1 MKTQIKHRFTEAVLH
16 EGDYVSILEAVSGAI
31 KAGADLSGANLYGAN
46 LSGADLSGA
55 NLYGADLSDANLSD
69 ANLSRVN
76 LYGANLSRV
85 NLYGANLSG
94 ADLSDANLS
103 DADLYGANLSDA
115 NLSGAN
121 LSRVNLYGA
130 NLSDA
135 DLSDANL
142 YGANISGAIRAELAI
157 AITRILPEGDII
169 GYKKCKNDVI
179 VKLKIPAEAKRSHA
193 FGRKCRAEFAEVLE
207 IFGSDLGCSQH
218 DGTTRYEVGKRVTC
232 DKWSDDWQTECAGG
246 IHFFI
251 TRLEAEN
258 Y

>member
-31 KAGADLSGANLYGAN
+31 KAGADLSGADLSGAN
-46 LSGADLSGA
+46 LSGANLSDA
-55 NLYGADLSDANLSD
+55 VLSGADLSDANLSD

-76 LYGANLSRV
+76 LYGANLSD
-85 NLYGANLSG
+85 
-94 ADLSDANLS
+94 ADLS
-103 DADLYGANLSDA
+103 GANLSDA
-115 NLSGAN
+115 NLYGAN

-130 NLSDA
+130 NLYGA
-135 DLSDANL
+135 DLSRANL
-142 YGANISGAIRAELAI
+142 SGANLSGAIRAELAI
-157 AITRILPEGDII
+157 ATTRILPEGDII

>member
-31 KAGADLSGANLYGAN
+31 KAGADLSGADLSRVNLYGVNLYGAN
-46 LSGADLSGA
+46 LSDADLS
-55 NLYGADLSDANLSD
+55 GADLSDANLSD

-76 LYGANLSRV
+76 LYGANLSD
-85 NLYGANLSG
+85 
-94 ADLSDANLS
+94 ADLS
-103 DADLYGANLSDA
+103 GANLSDA

-130 NLSDA
+130 NLYGA
-135 DLSDANL
+135 DLSGANL
-142 YGANISGAIRAELAI
+142 SGANLSGAIRAELAI